1 MAANLELDPAEA
13 LAGAARLAALA
24 DRLSAAAAA
33 VHSTAVDE
41 LPLAPGVAAR
51 RDDLAARLGRRAADV
66 ALVAVR
72 ARRQAEAVEEHDRQV
87 AEGARRLEAGLLA
100 RHR

>member
-1 MAANLELDPAEA
+1 MAANLELDPVEA
-13 LAGAARLAALA
+13 LTGAARLAALA

-33 VHSTAVDE
+33 VHDTAVDD
-41 LPLAPGVAAR
+41 LPMAPGVPTR

-72 ARRQAEAVEEHDRQV
+72 ARRHAEAVEEHDRQV